1 MGNKDITAIIMQ
13 YTLGPR
19 NSSTGIIKIFKI
31 LIKIIIGNDKSGK
44 MKKKMI
50 PEYNAKY
57 SLEELVLFSN
67 DKDKNI
73 MKLNS
78 DLK

>member
-1 MGNKDITAIIMQ
+1 
-13 YTLGPR
+13 
-19 NSSTGIIKIFKI
+19 
-31 LIKIIIGNDKSGK
+31 
-44 MKKKMI
+44 MI

-57 SLEELVLFSN
+57 SLEELVLFTN

>member
-1 MGNKDITAIIMQ
+1 
-13 YTLGPR
+13 
-19 NSSTGIIKIFKI
+19 
-31 LIKIIIGNDKSGK
+31 
-44 MKKKMI
+44 MI

-57 SLEELVLFSN
+57 SIEDFVLFTN

-73 MKLNS
+73 IKLNN

>member
-1 MGNKDITAIIMQ
+1 MFPFSFIVILFP
-13 YTLGPR
+13 YFF
-19 NSSTGIIKIFKI
+19 IF
-31 LIKIIIGNDKSGK
+31 IGNDKNGK
-44 MKKKMI
+44 IKKKMI

-57 SLEELVLFSN
+57 SVEELVLFSN